1 MLERALEEAW
11 GTHLAILP
19 EQGPGWSASMTCWMP
34 PHGVRLWRG
43 ILGGALLVDL
53 LKTTL
58 ALGALVL
65 PGVLCVMLLDRRS
78 SWPAILSLGSAL
90 GLSVTTLGGYHA
102 LRAGIPFLVFV
113 AAQWLVVL
121 GLAMRAGLAMRVGLS
136 VRAIL
141 ARRRGPVLDVSQREA
156 RSSGGGGWLLAGLL
170 VLVFVSRA
178 VPLFFGDLPLGSDPS
193 FHAIIAQKILLTQAI
208 PTDWQPFEAVALNY
222 PVGTHLLIAEISRA
236 VGLPVHLV
244 FKCMFPIIACLTT
257 LSVHSCA
264 LRLLGP
270 QSVIEARLAAL
281 CFGFLAIWGSVDLY
295 RWGGLPNALGMLLL
309 PSLAELVWHEQRDL
323 SIGLFAVLFAAL
335 VVVHHHAALCAGLLF
350 AGHVVFTTLM
360 ARRIVSSS
368 ARIITGLAAATV
380 LAILPLMTYL
390 RGGGEVGRTSVLR
403 FYEPLVTIWSGLAQ
417 LGWPLVALGALG
429 IVLMTRG
436 AIDERRLFLAWWL
449 ALLFG
454 AFVLFGDAWRF
465 AALALDGGFYAAF
478 TPSRFLTN
486 LAQPLAIAAG
496 LALTWLAGFI
506 REGFPRRLALVG
518 VVIGALL
525 FAIPPLREQCEDP
538 DVDVDVAALT
548 WLGAHAEP
556 DAFIVAQSS
565 WAPFFSWRETAFT
578 PLPASEA
585 RQSEGVLYKREVLSR
600 DPRALR
606 DFAKSSGRSVYIVIG
621 AATPLQGLKEVYTD
635 ERFRI
640 FKLE

>member
-1 MLERALEEAW
+1 MPDGYEPSEVEFGLERL
-11 GTHLAILP
+11 THRATEKSSKRNCSVFI
-19 EQGPGWSASMTCWMP
+19 EVTCWTP
-34 PHGVRLWRG
+34 PRGVRLWRG

-58 ALGALVL
+58 ALGALVF
-65 PGVLCVMLLDRRS
+65 PGVLCVILLDRRS
-78 SWPAILSLGSAL
+78 PWPAILSLGSAL

-113 AAQWLVVL
+113 AAQWIVV
-121 GLAMRAGLAMRVGLS
+121 AGLAVTVGLS
-136 VRAIL
+136 
-141 ARRRGPVLDVSQREA
+141 RRRGRVVDERQSEA
-156 RSSGGGGWLLAGLL
+156 RPSGGGGWLLAGLL

-178 VPLFFGDLPLGSDPS
+178 VPLFFGSLPLGSDPS

-236 VGLPVHLV
+236 VGLPVPLV
-244 FKCMFPIIACLTT
+244 FKCLFPIIACLTT

-270 QSVIEARLAAL
+270 KAVMEARLAAL
-281 CFGFLAIWGSVDLY
+281 SFGFLAIWGSVDSY

-309 PSLAELVWHEQRDL
+309 LSLVELVWHEQRVVA
-323 SIGLFAVLFAAL
+323 IGIFSVIFAAL
-335 VVVHHHAALCAGLLF
+335 VVVHHHAALCAGLLL
-350 AGHVVFTTLM
+350 AGHVMFTTLI
-360 ARRIVSSS
+360 ARRITSSS
-368 ARIITGLAAATV
+368 ARIIAGLAGATV

-403 FYEPLVTIWSGLAQ
+403 FYEPLVTIWSGLSQ
-417 LGWPLVALGALG
+417 LGSPLVALGMLG
-429 IVLMTRG
+429 IILVTRG

-496 LALTWLAGFI
+496 VALTWLAGFI
-506 REGFPRRLALVG
+506 REGSSRRLALG
-518 VVIGALL
+518 GIVIGAHL
-525 FAIPPLREQCEDP
+525 FAIPPLREQCEAP
-538 DVDVDVAALT
+538 DVDVAALT

-556 DAFIVAQSS
+556 DAFIVAQSP
-565 WAPFFSWRETAFT
+565 WAPFFTWRETAFT

-585 RQSEGVLYKREVLSR
+585 RESEGVLYKRDVLSR

-621 AATPLQGLKEVYTD
+621 AATPLQGLKEVHAD